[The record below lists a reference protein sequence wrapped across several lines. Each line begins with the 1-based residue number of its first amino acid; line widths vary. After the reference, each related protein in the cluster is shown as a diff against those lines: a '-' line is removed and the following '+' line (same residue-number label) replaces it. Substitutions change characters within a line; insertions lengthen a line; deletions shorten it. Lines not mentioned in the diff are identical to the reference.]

1 MRRMIL
7 SLAVL
12 LLGWYGLDGFRGSR
26 IWGGP
31 PGPAEAPDL
40 KWSPSGSR
48 AVPRMATE
56 PVPIASTPAG
66 QSPAPGGQQAPP
78 AWPTLPPSLPL
89 APAPTGEAPAL
100 TPPPAGKPASPG
112 VPEGPAAPA
121 GVPSDQNTGP
131 AHRPFTPMNL
141 PPGSAGAAPLPAP
154 EPLPFTGGSA
164 PLPPVPDHLKAAAPA
179 TPSALPAATPTPP
192 APSLPDLG
200 AVGKP
205 AVPAE
210 QSSSAF
216 RPVAPVGAQTP
227 TIYLEKIGP
236 PTVAAGKPF
245 AYEIVARNTGTV
257 PVFNVRVED
266 EIPAGGRF
274 VSADPKPEMHGE
286 RLAWSLG
293 TLDVGGERRIKVEI
307 QAVGEGDLTAA
318 ATVTFSAASGLRT
331 QIIRPKLALT
341 VTGPE
346 GVQVGDQAE
355 FQIKVAN
362 VGTGPA
368 TNVVLHDNLP
378 PGLWH
383 SQGHHIDA
391 DLGTLA
397 PGEAKVVPLPTTAVK
412 AGPQVNETQVT
423 ADDGLKA
430 SAQSRLVVTE
440 AVLSL
445 TTSGPKRR
453 YLNREAQFT
462 IELANSGSAPAS
474 GVVVT
479 DQLPEG
485 LEFVATSEGG
495 AHDPATRTVRWQLD
509 AVPPAQKR
517 TLWVKVLAKA
527 PGDLVTR
534 ATAQATRGRELRAEA
549 AVRVEGMAALVCEVV
564 DLENPIEVGAETT
577 YEIRVFNQGTA
588 PSTGV
593 QVIANLPRGLTAKGA
608 TGPVPYH
615 VQGQQVVFEP
625 LPKLAPRADTVY
637 RVRLAG
643 LEAGDLRVKVLLTS
657 DQVRVPVCQEEVTH
671 VYNDRDDLG
680 PAARP
685 GAATPEAIRKVSAP
699 GAQP

>member
-12 LLGWYGLDGFRGSR
+12 LLGWYGLDGFRGNR
-26 IWGGP
+26 TWGGP
-31 PGPAEAPDL
+31 SGPAEPPDL
-40 KWSPSGSR
+40 KWSPSSPAG
-48 AVPRMATE
+48 PRMATE

-66 QSPAPGGQQAPP
+66 PSAPPAGPPAPP

-89 APAPTGEAPAL
+89 APAPPEEAPAP
-100 TPPPAGKPASPG
+100 TPPPAGKSAGPGLPAR
-112 VPEGPAAPA
+112 PAAPA
-121 GVPSDQNTGP
+121 GMPSGQNTAP
-131 AHRPFTPMNL
+131 PHRPFTPMNL
-141 PPGSAGAAPLPAP
+141 PPGPAAAAPLPTP
-154 EPLPFTGGSA
+154 EPLPPTGGSA
-164 PLPPVPDHLKAAAPA
+164 PLPPVPDPVKAAAPVM
-179 TPSALPAATPTPP
+179 PSAAPAAAPTPL
-192 APSLPDLG
+192 ASLPDPATL
-200 AVGKP
+200 GKP
-205 AVPAE
+205 AEQPSPAL
-210 QSSSAF
+210 

-227 TIYLEKIGP
+227 TVYLEKVGP
-236 PTVAAGKPF
+236 PTVAAGKTF

-257 PVFNVRVED
+257 PVFNVLVED
-266 EIPAGGRF
+266 EVPAGARF
-274 VSADPKPEMHGE
+274 VSADPKPETHGE
-286 RLAWSLG
+286 RLAWNLG
-293 TLDVGGERRIKVEI
+293 HLDVGGERRIRVEI

-346 GVQVGDQAE
+346 GVQVGDRAE

-368 TNVVLHDNLP
+368 TNVVLHDILP

-383 SQGHHIDA
+383 SQGRHIDGE
-391 DLGTLA
+391 LGTLA
-397 PGEAKVVPLPTTAVK
+397 PGEAKVVPLPITAVK

-430 SAQSRLVVTE
+430 AAQCRLVVTE

-462 IELANSGSAPAS
+462 IELANSGSAPAE
-474 GVVVT
+474 GVIVT

-485 LEFVATSEGG
+485 LEFAAASEGG
-495 AHDPATRTVRWQLD
+495 VHDPATRTVRWQLD
-509 AVPPAQKR
+509 AVAPAQKR
-517 TLWVKVLAKA
+517 SLWVKVLAKA

-549 AVRVEGMAALVCEVV
+549 AMHVEGMAALVCEVV

-588 PSTGV
+588 PSTGI
-593 QVIANLPRGLTAKGA
+593 QVVANLPRGLTAKGA

-615 VQGQQVVFEP
+615 VQGQQVIFEP

-685 GAATPEAIRKVSAP
+685 GTATPEAIRKVAAP
-699 GAQP
+699 GQNP

>member
-1 MRRMIL
+1 MNL
-7 SLAVL
+7 
-12 LLGWYGLDGFRGSR
+12 
-26 IWGGP
+26 
-31 PGPAEAPDL
+31 PAE
-40 KWSPSGSR
+40 
-48 AVPRMATE
+48 
-56 PVPIASTPAG
+56 TPAAPPP
-66 QSPAPGGQQAPP
+66 PAP
-78 AWPTLPPSLPL
+78 LPSAG
-89 APAPTGEAPAL
+89 APAPVSDT
-100 TPPPAGKPASPG
+100 TK
-112 VPEGPAAPA
+112 AA
-121 GVPSDQNTGP
+121 T
-131 AHRPFTPMNL
+131 
-141 PPGSAGAAPLPAP
+141 
-154 EPLPFTGGSA
+154 
-164 PLPPVPDHLKAAAPA
+164 PPVPSASPAAAPA
-179 TPSALPAATPTPP
+179 LPAPT
-192 APSLPDLG
+192 LPDPG
-200 AVGKP
+200 ALGKP
-205 AVPAE
+205 GVPAD
-210 QSSSAF
+210 QPSPAF
-216 RPVAPVGAQTP
+216 RPAAPVGAQTP
-227 TIYLEKIGP
+227 TVYLEKIGP
-236 PTVAAGKPF
+236 PTVAAGKSF

-257 PVFNVRVED
+257 PVFNVLVED
-266 EIPAGGRF
+266 EIPAGARF
-274 VSADPKPEMHGE
+274 VSADPKPEAHGE
-286 RLAWSLG
+286 RLAWNLG
-293 TLDVGGERRIKVEI
+293 SLDVGGERRIKVEL
-307 QAVGEGDLTAA
+307 QAVGEGELTAG
-318 ATVTFSAASGLRT
+318 ATVTFSASSSLRT

-346 GVQVGDQAE
+346 GIQVGDRAE

-368 TNVVLHDNLP
+368 MNVVLHDVLP

-383 SQGHHIDA
+383 SQGRHIDA
-391 DLGTLA
+391 ELGTLA
-397 PGEAKVVPLPTTAVK
+397 PGESKIVPLPTTAVK

-423 ADDGLKA
+423 AEDGLKA
-430 SAQSRLVVTE
+430 SARSHIVVTE

-462 IELANSGSAPAS
+462 IELANSGSAAAA

-485 LEFVATSEGG
+485 LEFVAASEGG
-495 AHDPATRTVRWQLD
+495 VHDPATRTVRWQIE

-534 ATAQATRGRELRAEA
+534 TTAQATRGRELRAEA

-588 PSTGV
+588 PSTGI
-593 QVIANLPRGLTAKGA
+593 QVVANLPRGLTAKGA

-615 VQGQQVVFEP
+615 VQGQQVVFDP

-643 LEAGDLRVKVLLTS
+643 LEAGDLRVKVQLTS

-680 PAARP
+680 PDARP
-685 GAATPEAIRKVSAP
+685 GAAKPEAIHKVSGP
-699 GAQP
+699 GQNP